1 MPQQRGGAFIKQEGR
16 IMNRTTHYALALALG
31 LSVVSTAAFATGPSQ
46 PQSANAQYASLRLPD
61 AHRASAFNEGTD
73 NKILSPE
80 KAVEFQRI
88 YAEYKVSRQSCAR
101 FYE

>member
-1 MPQQRGGAFIKQEGR
+1 MPQERGGALTKQEGR

-31 LSVVSTAAFATGPSQ
+31 LSAVSTAAIAAEPSKS
-46 PQSANAQYASLRLPD
+46 QSANAQYASLRLPD
-61 AHRASAFNEGTD
+61 AHQASASNEGTD

-80 KAVEFQRI
+80 KAIEFQRI
-88 YAEYKVSRQSCAR
+88 YAEYKVTRQSCAR